1 MLLEGA
7 EIYGLGSWADIA
19 DHIGGF
25 RQKDEVRDHYIKTYV
40 ETKNFPL
47 PDRADPYDSSLTDE
61 VPRDEFQARK
71 KRRIEERKE
80 AQKNPPPAAPKQKPT
95 ASGPTCHEIGGYMP
109 GRLEFE
115 TEIHN
120 DAEEA
125 VQHMQFDPGE
135 GNMNPRTGTVEPEF
149 ELKMA
154 IMDIYNSKL
163 TGRAQRKKSI
173 FEHNLLEYRRYQ
185 ALDKKRS
192 KEEREL
198 LNKSKPL
205 IRITNNTDFQ
215 ALTQGLE
222 YEHNL
227 RQAIAQ
233 LQDWRHHNIG
243 DLKTGDKYEAEK
255 VLRLARPAPTGAFDR
270 LPGSRPP
277 KPPVQ
282 TETPQS
288 VQQLVAPE
296 LPERLKSSLRPASAS
311 AATLTNGTSKSAA
324 HTTSA
329 LTPSSVLPNNNRSPQ
344 PNGTNVTTN
353 GINGSSPT
361 ALLPRVTY
369 TPLPI
374 PGTNPLKLH
383 PNDASDL
390 HLLTAEEKELC
401 SALRLLPKAYLVMKE
416 ALLREATRQG
426 GGLKRKAAREVM
438 RLEPPRSHRVW
449 EFLVRGGWIGRN

>member
-47 PDRADPYDSSLTDE
+47 PDRADPFDLTLTDE
-61 VPRDEFQARK
+61 VPREEFQARK

-80 AQKNPPPAAPKQKPT
+80 AQKNTPPAPPKQKPT
-95 ASGPTCHEIGGYMP
+95 ASVPTCHEIGGYMP

-115 TEIHN
+115 TELHN

-125 VQHMQFDPGE
+125 VQHMQFDPNE
-135 GNMNPRTGTVEPEF
+135 GAINLRTGAVEPEF

-173 FEHNLLEYRRYQ
+173 FEHNLLEYRKFQ

-198 LNKSKPL
+198 FNKSKPL
-205 IRITNNTDFQ
+205 IRITNNVDFQ

-255 VLRLARPAPTGAFDR
+255 ALRLARPAPTGAFDR

-277 KPPVQ
+277 KPPVA
-282 TETPQS
+282 TEIPQS

-311 AATLTNGTSKSAA
+311 AATLANGTSKSSAY
-324 HTTSA
+324 TTSTLA
-329 LTPSSVLPNNNRSPQ
+329 PSSVLPNKSPQ
-344 PNGTNVTTN
+344 PNGTATTN
-353 GINGSSPT
+353 GINGVNAAAP
-361 ALLPRVTY
+361 LPRSTY
-369 TPLPI
+369 NPLPI

-390 HLLTAEEKELC
+390 HLLTAEERELC
-401 SALRLLPKAYLVMKE
+401 SALRLSPKAYLVMKE

-426 GGLKRKAAREVM
+426 GGLKRKAARELLKVES
-438 RLEPPRSHRVW
+438 RRSQGVW
-449 EFLVRGGWIGRN
+449 EFLCRGGWIGRN